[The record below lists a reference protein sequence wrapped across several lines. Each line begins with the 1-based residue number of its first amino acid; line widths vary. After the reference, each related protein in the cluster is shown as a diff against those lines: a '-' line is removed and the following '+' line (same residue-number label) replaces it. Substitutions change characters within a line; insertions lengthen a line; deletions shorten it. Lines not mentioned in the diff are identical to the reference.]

1 MRSLGQLCY
10 DRRWFVVLAW
20 IGFLA
25 AVIVASFFF
34 TGEYR
39 TEFKLPG
46 SESQQAVDLLEER
59 GVNERTGFV
68 GQIVFRAEQ
77 GVDDPAVQARME
89 ELFADIAA
97 SVPDVE
103 VVSPYDPENA
113 SQIAPGGLI
122 AYADLNFAD
131 RENEEYTD
139 AGSTIK
145 DLREEIEVE
154 GLTIELGGFIFAEQ
168 PAFSSE
174 FIGIAAAIIIL
185 LVAFGSIIAM
195 GLPIITAL
203 FGIGAAAAIIGLL
216 TLILEMPEFTSQV
229 AAMIGIGVGIDYAL
243 LVVTRYR
250 TGLHDGLTPEQAV
263 VLSLDTSGRAV
274 IFAGLTVVFALLGM
288 FMMNLEFVRGVSIAA
303 ILAVFLTA
311 AAAITMLPALLGFA
325 GRNIDK
331 LGLPHRKE
339 REGDSERSFWYR
351 WSRLIQAHPWPALIV
366 SAGILI
372 VMAIPLFSIRLGFG
386 DTGNLPEDDTAR
398 NAYDLVAEG
407 FGPGRNSPLLVV
419 ARSDDG
425 SPDEA
430 ELQDLATRLEATEGV
445 AAVTQPVPV
454 GEDLALI
461 SVYSEFD
468 PQDERTDDMVH
479 RVRDDVVPEVED
491 SSSLTVL
498 TTGGP
503 AFLVDFA
510 DYTAERLPLFIAVVL
525 GLSFLLLLFV
535 FHSVVV
541 PIKAVIMNLLSIGA
555 AFGLMVAV
563 FQWGWGLELI
573 GVGREGPIEA
583 WAPMMLFAIVFGLS
597 MDYEVFLLTRIR
609 EEYDRTGDN
618 RRAVA
623 DGLAATGRVIT
634 AAALIMVCVFG
645 SFVLGELRDLK
656 MLGFGLAA
664 AVFID
669 ATIVRMALVP
679 SFMELMG
686 NANWWAPEWLV
697 RYLPRIKVDPV
708 EQPAGGGGGGAGGAR

>member
-77 GVDDPAVQARME
+77 GVDGPAVQARME

-174 FIGIAAAIIIL
+174 FIGIAAAVIIL
-185 LVAFGSIIAM
+185 LIAFGSLLAM
-195 GLPIITAL
+195 GLPIATAL
-203 FGIGAAAAIIGLL
+203 CGIAAGASIVGLA
-216 TLILEMPEFTSQV
+216 TNVIDVPQFTTAM
-229 AAMIGIGVGIDYAL
+229 AAMIGIGVGIDYSL

-250 TGLHDGLTPEQAV
+250 QSLHDGLDPRDAV
-263 VLSLDTSGRAV
+263 VTAIDTAGRSV
-274 IFAGLTVVFALLGM
+274 LFAGIVVVIALLGM
-288 FMMNLEFVRGVSIAA
+288 FMMNLEFIRAVSTAA
-303 ILAVFLTA
+303 VLAVFLTMLA
-311 AAAITMLPALLGFA
+311 SLTLLPALLGFT
-325 GRNIDK
+325 GRNIDRF
-331 LGLPHRKE
+331 GLPHRKRAAE
-339 REGDSERSFWYR
+339 HMGGESFWHR
-351 WSRLIQAHPWPALIV
+351 WSRVIQNHPWPAFLL
-366 SAGILI
+366 SAAVLL
-372 VMAIPLFSIRLGFG
+372 VLAIPVFWLRLGFG
-386 DTGNLPEDDTAR
+386 DAGNLPESDTTRRAF
-398 NAYDLVAEG
+398 DMVAEG
-407 FGPGRNSPLLVV
+407 FGPGYNGPILVV
-419 ARSDDG
+419 ADAPQDV
-425 SPDEA
+425 DA
-430 ELQDLATRLEATEGV
+430 ETINELAAAIGDTDGV
-445 AAVTQPVPV
+445 AFVAAPFTA
-454 GEDLALI
+454 GDGLI
-461 SVYSEFD
+461 LFNVFPETA
-468 PQDERTDDMVH
+468 PQDKETADLVREIRTVVIPSVIGDDS
-479 RVRDDVVPEVED
+479 PEVL
-491 SSSLTVL
+491 LTGD
-498 TTGGP
+498 T
-503 AFLVDFA
+503 AFVVDFA
-510 DYTAERLPLFIAVVL
+510 EYISERMPLFIGSVL
-525 GLSFLLLLFV
+525 VLSFLLLMTV
-535 FHSVVV
+535 FHSIVVAA
-541 PIKAVIMNLLSIGA
+541 KAVLMNMLTIAA
-555 AFGLMVAV
+555 AFGMLVVV
-563 FQWGWGLELI
+563 FQWGVGASLI

-618 RRAVA
+618 GQAVA

-634 AAALIMVCVFG
+634 AAAAIMVCVFG
-645 SFVLGELRDLK
+645 AFVLGEGRDLK
-656 MLGFGLAA
+656 LLGFGLAFA
-664 AVFID
+664 IFID
-669 ATIVRMALVP
+669 ATLVRLVLVP
-679 SFMELMG
+679 SVMELMG
-686 NANWWAPEWLV
+686 KWNW
-697 RYLPRIKVDPV
+697 YLPSWLGWLPVIRVDAV
-708 EQPAGGGGGGAGGAR
+708 EQPQSATGAAGGGGK